1 MKVFVVG
8 LTGGIGSGKT
18 AVTRCFETL
27 GVLVIDA
34 DIVAR
39 EVVAARTPALQAI
52 AARHGQTILLDD
64 GNLNRAKLREIVFKD
79 PGERRWLEQ
88 LTHPLIRE
96 GIIHGLQNAK
106 APYSILVSPLLIE
119 SGQAQLCQRILVVDV
134 SRDTQIERTM
144 QRDHNNRQQVE
155 AIINAQISREQ
166 RLAHAD
172 DVINNEADLALLAD
186 TITKLHQTYLIL
198 SKQHDS

>member
-1 MKVFVVG
+1 MFVVG

-18 AVTRCFETL
+18 AVTRCFESL
-27 GVLVIDA
+27 GVPVIDA

-39 EVVAARTPALQAI
+39 EVVAAGTPALQAI
-52 AARHGQTILLDD
+52 AARHGQTILQDD

-88 LTHPLIRE
+88 LTHPLIRQ

-155 AIINAQISREQ
+155 SIINAQISREQ

-172 DVINNEADLALLAD
+172 DVINNEADITQLAD
-186 TITKLHQTYLIL
+186 TIARLHQTYLIL
-198 SKQHDS
+198 STQHDT

>member
-1 MKVFVVG
+1 MFVVG

-18 AVTRCFETL
+18 AVTRCFEAL
-27 GVLVIDA
+27 DVPVVDA

-39 EVVAARTPALQAI
+39 EVVAAGTPALQAI
-52 AARHGQTILLDD
+52 SARHGQTILLDD
-64 GNLNRAKLREIVFKD
+64 GNLNRAKLREIVFKNPD
-79 PGERRWLEQ
+79 ERRWLEQ
-88 LTHPLIRE
+88 LTHPLIRQ

-144 QRDHNNRQQVE
+144 QRDQNNRQQVE

-172 DVINNEADLALLAD
+172 DVINNEANLTLLAD
-186 TITKLHQTYLIL
+186 TIAKLHQNYLML
-198 SKQHDS
+198 SKQYDT

>member
-1 MKVFVVG
+1 MFVVG